1 MKKRRVLLP
10 PFPLH
15 CWHTLHVT
23 DKRWWW
29 RLWSVICTMGK
40 LRDPGNPT
48 SCPDNHLPSWS
59 KEKRVKARK
68 RQITLLFAEILPQD
82 GTLCLTKAE
91 YVVQDGEQGALPWH
105 KTGSGFYLI
114 FWGESELSLSKERSR
129 KKAKGMCTYAGQLCS
144 SLGSRKGTYRGWRS
158 RYLFSGSGEK
168 VAAKEVP
175 WWNLWILRSEF
186 TSRGTFL
193 FN

>member
-91 YVVQDGEQGALPWH
+91 YVVQDGELGGSSLAQNRKWILPHFLRWEWTEPI
-105 KTGSGFYLI
+105 K
-114 FWGESELSLSKERSR
+114 GEEQKESKRDVHLPCVQVLGVERGHTEAEEADTLSLAVERR
-129 KKAKGMCTYAGQLCS
+129 
-144 SLGSRKGTYRGWRS
+144 
-158 RYLFSGSGEK
+158 
-168 VAAKEVP
+168 
-175 WWNLWILRSEF
+175 
-186 TSRGTFL
+186 
-193 FN
+193 